1 MKLTDNVLRSFRV
14 AKVFR
19 ENSDKINCFDFS
31 SNGETVIS
39 SSDDDSI
46 VLYDCQEGKPKR
58 TLYSKKYGVDLIRY
72 THAANTVVYSSN
84 KIDDTIRYLSLHD
97 NKYIRYFPGHN
108 KRVVAL
114 SMSPVDD
121 TFISG
126 SLDKTIRL
134 WDLRS
139 PNCQGLMHL
148 QGKPVCSFDPEG
160 LIFAAGV
167 NSEMV
172 KLYDLRSFDKGPFAT
187 FKLQYDR
194 ACEWTGLKFSNDGK
208 LILVSTNGGTLRL
221 LDAFKGAVLHSF
233 GGYNNSKGV
242 VLEASFTPD
251 SQFIMIGSEDGKI
264 HVWNA
269 ESGMKV
275 AVLDG
280 KHTGPVTCLQ
290 FNPKFMTF
298 ASACSNMLVLGAYRE
313 SSQTWDRD
321 YDHYL
326 LPLLNDQEPC
336 YIMYRLDSQSAQGF
350 EWIFISWSPD
360 QSAVGVTHYAGSI
373 VRLKM
378 LYFGGGHIKDEIF
391 GTVLEDISLQGY
403 QRYVSSCS
411 GPAPLTAAEQELQRI
426 KITEQAAKRA
436 LQQLSERHINYIQ
449 LRLDTEKETIELVHT
464 NATETRDLPRRIPT
478 DTPRYHFF
486 LFKHSYKGDY
496 IESVVFIYSMPGYSC
511 SIKERMLYSSCK
523 SRLLEEVERDYHLEV
538 AKKMEIDSGDE
549 LTEEFLYEEVHPKQ
563 HAHKQAFAKPRGPA
577 GKRGNKRLIR
587 GGGGENGENS

>member
-187 FKLQYDR
+187 FKLQGC
-194 ACEWTGLKFSNDGK
+194 AAFVLGLQQQQRRGS
-208 LILVSTNGGTLRL
+208 
-221 LDAFKGAVLHSF
+221 
-233 GGYNNSKGV
+233 
-242 VLEASFTPD
+242 EASFTPD
-251 SQFIMIGSEDGKI
+251 SQFVMIGSEDGKI

-275 AVLDG
+275 ALLDG

-298 ASACSNMLVLGAYRE
+298 ASACSNMAF
-313 SSQTWDRD
+313 W
-321 YDHYL
+321 
-326 LPLLNDQEPC
+326 LP
-336 YIMYRLDSQSAQGF
+336 
-350 EWIFISWSPD
+350 
-360 QSAVGVTHYAGSI
+360 
-373 VRLKM
+373 
-378 LYFGGGHIKDEIF
+378 
-391 GTVLEDISLQGY
+391 
-403 QRYVSSCS
+403 
-411 GPAPLTAAEQELQRI
+411 
-426 KITEQAAKRA
+426 
-436 LQQLSERHINYIQ
+436 
-449 LRLDTEKETIELVHT
+449 TI
-464 NATETRDLPRRIPT
+464 D
-478 DTPRYHFF
+478 D
-486 LFKHSYKGDY
+486 
-496 IESVVFIYSMPGYSC
+496 
-511 SIKERMLYSSCK
+511 
-523 SRLLEEVERDYHLEV
+523 
-538 AKKMEIDSGDE
+538 
-549 LTEEFLYEEVHPKQ
+549 
-563 HAHKQAFAKPRGPA
+563 
-577 GKRGNKRLIR
+577 
-587 GGGGENGENS
+587 

>member
-1 MKLTDNVLRSFRV
+1 LFLLP
-14 AKVFR
+14 
-19 ENSDKINCFDFS
+19 SDR
-31 SNGETVIS
+31 
-39 SSDDDSI
+39 
-46 VLYDCQEGKPKR
+46 PKR

-97 NKYIRYFPGHN
+97 NKYIRYFPGHT

-187 FKLQYDR
+187 FKMQYDR
-194 ACEWTGLKFSNDGK
+194 TCEWTGLKFSNDGK
-208 LILVSTNGGTLRL
+208 LILISTNGGFIRL
-221 LDAFKGAVLHSF
+221 IDAFKGAVLHTF
-233 GGYNNSKGV
+233 GGYNNSKAV
-242 VLEASFTPD
+242 TLEASFTPD

-264 HVWNA
+264 HVWNG

-280 KHTGPVTCLQ
+280 KHTGPITCLQ

-298 ASACSNMLVLGAYRE
+298 ASACSNMLVLGAHKELSRH
-313 SSQTWDRD
+313 WDAD
-321 YDHYL
+321 YDAFV
-326 LPLLNDQEPC
+326 LPLLDEQQPC
-336 YIMYRLDSQSAQGF
+336 YVLYRLDSQNAQGY
-350 EWIFISWSPD
+350 EWLFISWSPD
-360 QSAVGVTHYAGSI
+360 SSP

-378 LYFGGGHIKDEIF
+378 LYAATRATVKKEFGGGHIKDEMF
-391 GTVLEDISLQGY
+391 GTVKEDVSLSGY
-403 QRYVSSCS
+403 QKHMSSCS
-411 GPAPLTAAEQELQRI
+411 APAPLTAAEQELQQIRI
-426 KITEQAAKRA
+426 NEVGGLAFPLQLDAQQAIQA
-436 LQQLSERHINYIQ
+436 LKQKKINYIQ
-449 LRLDTEKETIELVHT
+449 LKLDLERETIDLVHT
-464 NATETRDLPRRIPT
+464 SPTEIADLPKRIPH
-478 DTPRYHFF
+478 DSARYHFF
-486 LFKHSYKGDY
+486 LYKHSHEGDY
-496 IESVVFIYSMPGYSC
+496 LESVVFIYSMPGYKC

-523 SRLLEEVERDYHLEV
+523 SRLLDTVEQEFCLEI
-538 AKKMEIDSGDE
+538 AKKIEIDDGAE
-549 LTEEFLYEEVHPKQ
+549 LTAEFLYEEVHPKQ
-563 HAHKQAFAKPRGPA
+563 HAFKQAFAKPKGPV
-577 GKRGNKRLIR
+577 GKRGQKRLIK
-587 GGGGENGENS
+587 GPGENGEDS